1 MILLIGVML
10 AMMMVGTPIAFA
22 IGASAALYL
31 IIGDAVPLMVIAQR
45 MVVGVDSFTLL
56 AIPLFLLGG
65 ALMAEGEITPKI
77 MRFASVLVGRIPG
90 GLAMVLVVSC
100 MLFGAISGS
109 GVADVVAIGSIVV
122 PMMNKQGYKKPFTAA
137 LLGCAG
143 SLGTII
149 PPSMVMVILGVTMG
163 ASIGKL
169 FIGGI
174 IPGILLGVCLMAL
187 SYYFARRDNY
197 PRGERPSWAEVK
209 AAFREALLPL
219 GAPFL
224 IVAGFR
230 SGIFTATETGAVVAL
245 YALVLSAFVY
255 RKLSLRS
262 FLDVCYSVGITSASV
277 LLIIASAS
285 LFGWI
290 LAADQIPQKVAE
302 FILSISHS
310 YWGILIMFNVLLL
323 VLGTFMETIAVIIII
338 VPIFM
343 PIMQQIGVDPIHLGV
358 MIAVNLAIG
367 ANSPPL
373 GVDLITAC
381 KVTDTSYESSFPY
394 VFPFLGAMI
403 AALVIIVAFPGLV
416 TFLPNLLVR

>member
-1 MILLIGVML
+1 MILLVGAML
-10 AMMMVGTPIAFA
+10 AMMVSGVPIAFA
-22 IGASAALYL
+22 IGASATLYL
-31 IIGDAVPLMVIAQR
+31 IIGDAVPLMVVAQR

-65 ALMAEGEITPKI
+65 ALMAAGEITPKI
-77 MRFASVLVGRIPG
+77 MRFAYVLVGWIPG

-122 PMMNKQGYKKPFTAA
+122 PMMNRQGYRRPFTAA

-174 IPGILLGVCLMAL
+174 VPGILLGIFLMAL
-187 SYYFARRDNY
+187 SYYFARKENY
-197 PRGERPSWAEVK
+197 PRGERPTWKEVK
-209 AAFREALLPL
+209 SAFREALLPL

-245 YALVLSAFVY
+245 YALILSAFVY
-255 RKLSLRS
+255 RKLTLSA

-277 LLIIASAS
+277 LLIISSAS

-290 LAADQIPQKVAE
+290 LAADQIPQKVAT
-302 FILSISHS
+302 FILSVSKS
-310 YWGILIMFNVLLL
+310 YWGILIMFNILLL
-323 VLGTFMETIAVIIII
+323 ILGTFMETIAVVIII

-381 KVTDTSYESSFPY
+381 KVTDTSYESSFPF
-394 VFPFLGAMI
+394 VFPFIGSMA
-403 AALVIIVAFPGLV
+403 AALMLIIAFPGLV
-416 TFLPNLLVR
+416 TYLPNLLVR

>member
-10 AMMMVGTPIAFA
+10 AMMMVGVPIAFA

-122 PMMNKQGYKKPFTAA
+122 PMMNRQGYKKPFTAA

-174 IPGILLGVCLMAL
+174 IPGILLGICLMAL
-187 SYYFARRDNY
+187 SYYFARRDKY
-197 PRGERPSWAEVK
+197 PRGERPTWAEVK

-255 RKLSLRS
+255 RKLSLKS

-290 LAADQIPQKVAE
+290 LAADQIPQKVAG

-310 YWGILIMFNVLLL
+310 YWGILIMFNALLL

-381 KVTDTSYESSFPY
+381 KVTNTSYESSFPY

-403 AALVIIVAFPGLV
+403 TALAIIVAFPGLV
-416 TFLPNLLVR
+416 TYLPNLLVR

>member
-1 MILLIGVML
+1 M
-10 AMMMVGTPIAFA
+10 
-22 IGASAALYL
+22 
-31 IIGDAVPLMVIAQR
+31 
-45 MVVGVDSFTLL
+45 
-56 AIPLFLLGG
+56 
-65 ALMAEGEITPKI
+65 
-77 MRFASVLVGRIPG
+77 
-90 GLAMVLVVSC
+90 
-100 MLFGAISGS
+100 
-109 GVADVVAIGSIVV
+109 
-122 PMMNKQGYKKPFTAA
+122 
-137 LLGCAG
+137 
-143 SLGTII
+143 
-149 PPSMVMVILGVTMG
+149 
-163 ASIGKL
+163 
-169 FIGGI
+169 
-174 IPGILLGVCLMAL
+174 
-187 SYYFARRDNY
+187 
-197 PRGERPSWAEVK
+197 
-209 AAFREALLPL
+209 
-219 GAPFL
+219 
-224 IVAGFR
+224 AGFR

-255 RKLSLRS
+255 RKLSLKS

-290 LAADQIPQKVAE
+290 LAADQIPQKVAG

-381 KVTDTSYESSFPY
+381 KVTNTSYESSFPY

-403 AALVIIVAFPGLV
+403 TALAIIVAFPGLV
-416 TFLPNLLVR
+416 TYLPNLLVR

>member
-10 AMMMVGTPIAFA
+10 AMMMVGVPIAFA

-122 PMMNKQGYKKPFTAA
+122 PMMNKQGYKRPFTAA

-174 IPGILLGVCLMAL
+174 IPG
-187 SYYFARRDNY
+187 
-197 PRGERPSWAEVK
+197 
-209 AAFREALLPL
+209 LP
-219 GAPFL
+219 
-224 IVAGFR
+224 
-230 SGIFTATETGAVVAL
+230 
-245 YALVLSAFVY
+245 
-255 RKLSLRS
+255 
-262 FLDVCYSVGITSASV
+262 
-277 LLIIASAS
+277 
-285 LFGWI
+285 
-290 LAADQIPQKVAE
+290 
-302 FILSISHS
+302 
-310 YWGILIMFNVLLL
+310 
-323 VLGTFMETIAVIIII
+323 
-338 VPIFM
+338 
-343 PIMQQIGVDPIHLGV
+343 
-358 MIAVNLAIG
+358 
-367 ANSPPL
+367 
-373 GVDLITAC
+373 
-381 KVTDTSYESSFPY
+381 
-394 VFPFLGAMI
+394 
-403 AALVIIVAFPGLV
+403 
-416 TFLPNLLVR
+416 